1 MSHEPQHHGQQHH
14 HKPKYG
20 PPQHIRPRPYH
31 AMLELLESQANKKLT
46 NEYSTEIVQ
55 TLAHLE
61 SASSVNPAMIDLQP
75 EIQWFMRPFLLDFLI
90 ELHSSF
96 RLQPQTLF
104 LCLNI
109 IDRYCAKRIVFK
121 RHYQLV
127 GCTALWIAGKYEDKK
142 SRVPTLKELTIMCR
156 NAYDEE
162 MFVQMEMHILST
174 LEWAIGHPTLEDC
187 LQLSIKHSNIV
198 SSSITTPPRYNNLQ
212 SAAHGN
218 IEQVTKSASASTLS
232 AVTAVGR
239 FLCELSLYDKFFLSV
254 PTSLVAYTANLLAC
268 SMLQIPN
275 ASIALKELLEN
286 VLIEPKRR
294 QYLRTKMQNRLKRKQ
309 ERQLRKQQK
318 YRQYQ
323 QQQQQQQQ
331 STKPNL
337 QNVGAVPKFPLK
349 QKLNTLYSNNNDSNY
364 SHQTT
369 IANRHSSIAD
379 DIDLDYEESE
389 DIDTDTDVDRD
400 VTIDHDAL
408 DDEEP
413 VFNDTHDTTFDDDDE
428 ADHDE
433 IENKSPKIHG
443 AFLNG
448 LDESTLLTIKKI
460 ALLLILQLNKV
471 TEVLTKKYEE
481 VGVIHVLK
489 KFHEKNS
496 FLIQSIYENKEK
508 IVANCESTTASI
520 ESRFIQTI
528 EILLQFP
535 QLSDPTLDS
544 DSETD
549 SEEEEDEEGE
559 EGEYCVNPYSSYKA
573 YESDDYFSIRGSG
586 AGHLRTPKSP
596 HPFFGPSSTLGF
608 DSINSIAPPVTP
620 PSASSQ
626 YSVFS
631 NKRSGGSQTN
641 SVTSNC
647 NTPTH
652 FPVSSFS
659 SSSVTGI
666 QQQQQQLQSQSQSQ
680 PQQQQSVMMMGS
692 SQPSLCRTKSKIRK
706 KRAMMQSSA
715 TSINA
720 GVSSG
725 PSVMIPPIL
734 PTVAAGATT
743 TTGHENRS
751 MTGKFSPIKPVT
763 SNSASLNASSPLMNQ
778 YF

>member
-1 MSHEPQHHGQQHH
+1 MSNNVQEPHSQQHQH
-14 HKPKYG
+14 QHQHQHKPKYG
-20 PPQHIRPRPYH
+20 PPQHIKPRHYH
-31 AMLELLESQANKKLT
+31 AMLDLLESQANKKLT
-46 NEYSTEIVQ
+46 SEYSTEFVQ
-55 TLAHLE
+55 TLAQLE

-174 LEWAIGHPTLEDC
+174 LEWSIGHPTLEDC

-198 SSSITTPPRYNNLQ
+198 GASITPPKYSLQ
-212 SAAHGN
+212 AIHAANVAGGASEQVVKSAA
-218 IEQVTKSASASTLS
+218 ASTLS

-268 SMLQIPN
+268 SMLQLPN
-275 ASIALKELLEN
+275 ASISLKEMLEA
-286 VLIEPKRR
+286 VIIEPKRR
-294 QYLRTKMQNRLKRKQ
+294 QHLQMKLQNRLKRKQ
-309 ERQLRKQQK
+309 ERQLR
-318 YRQYQ
+318 R
-323 QQQQQQQQ
+323 QQQQ
-331 STKPNL
+331 SSSQSSQRKTQL
-337 QNVGAVPKFPLK
+337 QNIGAVPKFPLK
-349 QKLNTLYSNNNDSNY
+349 QKMNTLYSNNNDSNY
-364 SHQTT
+364 SHQNT
-369 IANRHSSIAD
+369 INRHSSIAD
-379 DIDLDYEESE
+379 DIDLDCEESDQE
-389 DIDTDTDVDRD
+389 DVDTDTDADTDRD
-400 VTIDHDAL
+400 ADIDHDAL
-408 DDEEP
+408 DDDEP
-413 VFNDTHDTTFDDDDE
+413 VFNETNDTTFDNIAEDE
-428 ADHDE
+428 E
-433 IENKSPKIHG
+433 IENKLPEIHG

-448 LDESTLLTIKKI
+448 LDESTLLTIKKT
-460 ALLLILQLNKV
+460 ALMLVIQLNKV
-471 TEVLTKKYEE
+471 TEVLTKKYES
-481 VGVIHVLK
+481 VGVIQVLK

-496 FLIQSIYENKEK
+496 FLIQSIYENKDK
-508 IVANCESTTASI
+508 LVATLDSSTALI
-520 ESRFIQTI
+520 DSRFVQTI

-544 DSETD
+544 DSEPD
-549 SEEEEDEEGE
+549 SEDDEDD
-559 EGEYCVNPYSSYKA
+559 EYCVNPYSSYKA
-573 YESDDYFSIRGSG
+573 YESDDYFSVRGSG
-586 AGHLRTPKSP
+586 AAGHLRTPKSP
-596 HPFFGPSSTLGF
+596 HPFFGPSTLGF
-608 DSINSIAPPVTP
+608 DSNSIAPPVTP
-620 PSASSQ
+620 PSATSQ

-652 FPVSSFS
+652 FPISSFAS
-659 SSSVTGI
+659 SSSAVT
-666 QQQQQQLQSQSQSQ
+666 QQQQQQ
-680 PQQQQSVMMMGS
+680 QQQHAVMMGS

-715 TSINA
+715 TSINT
-720 GVSSG
+720 SSSS
-725 PSVMIPPIL
+725 SVMIPPIL
-734 PTVAAGATT
+734 PTVA
-743 TTGHENRS
+743 TGHEATVNDKCN
-751 MTGKFSPIKPVT
+751 GFSPIKPVAN
-763 SNSASLNASSPLMNQ
+763 SSASLNTSSPLMNQ